1 MVTTVVITNQDLLK
15 IVKNRPVQIHEPLV
29 LVRSRQR
36 QRLPWWWAL
45 RTSSLNQEENDSQS
59 SIPIESIM
67 KHG

>member
-36 QRLPWWWAL
+36 QRLPW
-45 RTSSLNQEENDSQS
+45 
-59 SIPIESIM
+59 
-67 KHG
+67 